1 MEKSK
6 LSIFEEKLE
15 EANYKHLQEIQKFKD
30 KITNIYES
38 DAKILNVL
46 AWSSIILDAA
56 VVKVTDELLTP
67 IRLQLKDNLSQK
79 ENDEF
84 YDRYKKIIIGRANI
98 VSNPL
103 SKSSSVMHNLTD
115 ESEHFVYNQI
125 ARAMQ
130 SDFVFGFSFWN
141 SPQSNNA

>member
-130 SDFVFGFSFWN
+130 SDFVFGFSF
-141 SPQSNNA
+141 

>member
-15 EANYKHLQEIQKFKD
+15 EANSKHLQEIQKFKD
-30 KITNIYES
+30 KITNIYEN

-46 AWSSIILDAA
+46 AWSSIVLDAA
-56 VVKVTDELLTP
+56 VVKVTDELLTS

-79 ENDEF
+79 KNDEF
-84 YDRYKKIIIGRANI
+84 YDRYKKIITERANI

-103 SKSSSVMHNLTD
+103 SKSSSVMHNLTN
-115 ESEHFVYNQI
+115 ESEHFVYSQI
-125 ARAMQ
+125 ARAMK
-130 SDFVFGFSFWN
+130 SDFVFGFSF
-141 SPQSNNA
+141 